1 MAVMEREHL
10 NRVSFGLSSKDHP
23 EPVTVNGAWVID
35 KLNIPSVK
43 VPKKAAVDQESFV
56 GY

>member
-1 MAVMEREHL
+1 MEREYL

-23 EPVTVNGAWVID
+23 EPVTVTGAWVID